1 MFDLG
6 VKIVLPERVRVG
18 VSSWNACG
26 NRTRLLGQGGMLGI
40 GFEVSPDV
48 SLVADIRKES
58 GLPSGGGVGQGS
70 LIGKSAMLRLGAGNQ
85 PERFSGGFGVRK
97 GTITV
102 DYSTAFHS
110 ILGIFQRVSVKIGK

>member
-18 VSSWNACG
+18 VSAWNAGG
-26 NRTRLLGQGGMLGI
+26 NRTRLLGI

-48 SLVADIRKES
+48 SLVADFRKES
-58 GLPSGGGVGQGS
+58 GLPTGGGVG
-70 LIGKSAMLRLGAGNQ
+70 LEFVIGKSVMLRLGAGNQ
-85 PERFSGGFGVRK
+85 PKRFSGGFGVRK